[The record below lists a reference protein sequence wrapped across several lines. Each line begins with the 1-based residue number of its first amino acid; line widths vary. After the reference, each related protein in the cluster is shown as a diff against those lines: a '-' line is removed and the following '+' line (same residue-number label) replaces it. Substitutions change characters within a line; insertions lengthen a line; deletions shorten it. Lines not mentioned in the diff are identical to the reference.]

1 MYGAIPDLFKGIH
14 LSVNLLILNGF
25 DFRTKLLYMKKF
37 PEFLFDSKSG
47 RSAKKNTEY
56 PFFLIAGPCVIESQS
71 MALEHA
77 DLLKKICAGLE
88 IPFIFKASYD
98 KANRTSVKSFRGP
111 GIRQGLRIL
120 QKVKQQIKVP
130 VITDIHTAEEVSS
143 VKQVV
148 DIIQIPALLCR
159 QTDILVAAAK
169 SKKIVNIKK
178 GQFMAPLDMENAVN
192 KIKSMGNNKII
203 ITERGTTP
211 IMRKYG
217 YPIVFDATHSVQLPG
232 AGKGKSLGQREF
244 VETLSLSSIAAGAN
258 ALFLE
263 VHLDPDK
270 ARCDGPNML
279 AVKNLEQLLRK
290 AKKIWEIVNV

>member
-1 MYGAIPDLFKGIH
+1 
-14 LSVNLLILNGF
+14 
-25 DFRTKLLYMKKF
+25 MKNF
-37 PEFLFDSKSG
+37 PELLFVSKLDKSL
-47 RSAKKNTEY
+47 KKSTKY

-77 DLLKKICAGLE
+77 DLLKTICAKLQ
-88 IPFIFKASYD
+88 IPFVFKASYD

-111 GIRQGLRIL
+111 GIKQGLQIL
-120 QKVKQQIKVP
+120 KKVKQQIKVP
-130 VITDIHTAEEVSS
+130 VITDIHAADEVSS

-148 DIIQIPALLCR
+148 DIIQIPALLSR

-203 ITERGTTP
+203 ITERGTTFGYNNLVSDMRSIP
-211 IMRKYG
+211 IMHKYG

-263 VHLDPDK
+263 VHLNPDK
-270 ARCDGPNML
+270 AKCDGANML

>member
-1 MYGAIPDLFKGIH
+1 MKNFSELLFNAK
-14 LSVNLLILNGF
+14 LDKSLKNGG
-25 DFRTKLLYMKKF
+25 K
-37 PEFLFDSKSG
+37 
-47 RSAKKNTEY
+47 Y
-56 PFFLIAGPCVIESQS
+56 PFFIIAGPCVIESQN

-77 DLLKKICAGLE
+77 DLIKTICSKLQ
-88 IPFIFKASYD
+88 IPFIFKSSYD

-111 GIRQGLRIL
+111 GIKQGLQIL
-120 QKVKQQIKVP
+120 KKVKQQIKIP
-130 VITDIHTAEEVSS
+130 VITDIHTADEVS
-143 VKQVV
+143 VAKQVV
-148 DIIQIPALLCR
+148 DIIQIPALLSR
-159 QTDILVAAAK
+159 QTDILIAAAK

-203 ITERGTTP
+203 ITERGTTFGYNNLVSDMRSIP
-211 IMRKYG
+211 IMHSFG

-263 VHLDPDK
+263 VHLNPDK
-270 ARCDGPNML
+270 AKCDGPNML
-279 AVKNLEQLLRK
+279 AVKNLEKLLKK